1 MKKDYYNASVEN
13 FSIVEKFSTDA
24 RFNEAGDM
32 LIVYQTS
39 FVNDKIKETKNERK
53 KDTTF

>member
-32 LIVYQTS
+32 LIVYS
-39 FVNDKIKETKNERK
+39 RAR
-53 KDTTF
+53 